1 MGATKLGKKV
11 QAGLA
16 SRAEARTEADDV
28 GLDAVDVAK
37 VVNKTI
43 AACAVVKVS
52 NDRNRVCGVV
62 ISASIAGITVRNEH
76 DVRGTVFDRISVHNR
91 LKVGTSGLKG
101 GSVVGAAARAVEA
114 KRAADIGRIGNDS
127 VLDGGSAAEER
138 QAKADLAIGIA
149 LSCGSTVLVN
159 HFLESVGRHIPP
171 TIVASFGRADTI
183 VCVAWSISRRRLIRP
198 QHWAALRFLS
208 ARSTAVYVPI
218 RRVHTTGLVED
229 HHEVGSLAVCG
240 LSACIGSIRDQA
252 DQHGKEGQG
261 PPPPRDRSVGK
272 TTLIHAIC
280 SLRVGWRSIFD
291 ERDQL
296 DRYVWYGIDL
306 LCVSSTRQSTN
317 QLRGFLS
324 EYGLLWCT
332 LSSIRE
338 TFVLLLESQGDQ
350 AHHSVARE

>member
-1 MGATKLGKKV
+1 MGAAELGKKI
-11 QAGLA
+11 QAGLT
-16 SRAEARTEADDV
+16 SRAEARTKADDV
-28 GLDAVDVAK
+28 GLDAVNVAK

-76 DVRGTVFDRISVHNR
+76 DVCGAVFDRISVHNR
-91 LKVGTSGLKG
+91 LEMSTSSLKG
-101 GSVVGAAARAVEA
+101 GSVVGSAGGTVVAERRAD
-114 KRAADIGRIGNDS
+114 RRRIGDNGIG
-127 VLDGGSAAEER
+127 DGGTAAEER
-138 QAKADLAIGIA
+138 QAKADLAIRIA

-171 TIVASFGRADTI
+171 TIVASAGRTL
-183 VCVAWSISRRRLIRP
+183 VCVAWRITGCRLMRA
-198 QHWAALRFLS
+198 QHWAALGYGS
-208 ARSTAVYVPI
+208 ASPTAVYVPI
-218 RRVHTTGLVED
+218 RRLHTTGLVED

-280 SLRVGWRSIFD
+280 SLRVGWWSIFD
-291 ERDQL
+291 ERERL